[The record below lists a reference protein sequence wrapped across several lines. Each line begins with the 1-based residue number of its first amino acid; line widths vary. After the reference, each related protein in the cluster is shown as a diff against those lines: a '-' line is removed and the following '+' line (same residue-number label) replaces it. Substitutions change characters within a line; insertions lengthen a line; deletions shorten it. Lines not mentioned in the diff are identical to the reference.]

1 MAGSFVKTVCEA
13 RNKTHLLKAKAMA
26 EEMELIE
33 NVDFG
38 LIYDNCRTELTP
50 EEPDGTTL
58 TGIWFRP
65 LPDEKAHKIS
75 KKYQLYR

>member
-1 MAGSFVKTVCEA
+1 MAK
-13 RNKTHLLKAKAMA
+13 
-26 EEMELIE
+26 EMELVE

-58 TGIWFRP
+58 AGIWFRP
-65 LPDEKAHKIS
+65 LPDEEAHKIS
-75 KKYQLYR
+75 RKYQLYQ